1 MLPSEKSELWVRRI
15 GYTALILMALYIII
29 WLAKFISSNYG
40 KAMDQRE
47 IPPEARAPI
56 VNPQITQITQI
67 TQI

>member
-15 GYTALILMALYIII
+15 GYTGLILIALYIII

-47 IPPEARAPI
+47 IPPEAHAPI
-56 VNPQITQITQI
+56 VMIGTLQGG
-67 TQI
+67 